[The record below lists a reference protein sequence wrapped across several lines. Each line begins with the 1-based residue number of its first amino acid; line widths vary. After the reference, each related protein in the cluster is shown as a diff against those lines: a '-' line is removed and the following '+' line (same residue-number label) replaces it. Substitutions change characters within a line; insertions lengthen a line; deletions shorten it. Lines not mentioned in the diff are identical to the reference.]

1 MTTRFIIVEEL
12 DAVGMHHWCKRI
24 LHRGEILKLVR
35 EPDNPV
41 DVNAVALYNDTGS
54 EKMAY
59 LGWAD
64 AKRVALLMQHANVL
78 NKHNLMAI
86 VTGNWKVVDW
96 DQGPRQTCNVA
107 FQVFE
112 CHSEQLLDYIKGIG
126 LCHAHVA

>member
-1 MTTRFIIVEEL
+1 MQKETSEGGNSKISQRARYPL
-12 DAVGMHHWCKRI
+12 
-24 LHRGEILKLVR
+24 
-35 EPDNPV
+35 
-41 DVNAVALYNDTGS
+41 DVNAVALYNDTCS

-86 VTGNWKVVDW
+86 VTRNWEVVDW
-96 DQGPRQTCNVA
+96 DHCPRQTCNVA

-112 CHSEQLLDYIKGIG
+112 CHSEQLLDYIKEIG
-126 LCHAHVA
+126 LCYAHVA